1 MFSCAIDPAATGGVL
16 QGVRLAQTEDGADR
30 RRRLRDNAAFLR
42 ALLRTRVSIRDSES
56 WIVPVQ
62 YGTERLTLPIND
74 FLQKRG
80 LDTSIMQFPA
90 VPKQESRIR
99 LFVTSE
105 HTREQLERAARILF
119 EAAERFGFLVR

>member
-1 MFSCAIDPAATGGVL
+1 M
-16 QGVRLAQTEDGADR
+16 
-30 RRRLRDNAAFLR
+30 
-42 ALLRTRVSIRDSES
+42 
-56 WIVPVQ
+56 Q
-62 YGTERLTLPIND
+62 YGTERLTMPIND

-105 HTREQLERAARILF
+105 HTREQLERAARIVF